1 LARVP
6 PIAFV
11 APVSITHLRP
21 VVVWIA
27 HGKPEL
33 EGLCLSAIPLGKR
46 FVSLISTTEEPN
58 GVNGHNTIPLARD
71 ELKHGSNSSFPLMH
85 RHASSR
91 LTLSAPLKHDPRN
104 VRPTRYAGLPPDV
117 NGR

>member
-1 LARVP
+1 LARVL

-21 VVVWIA
+21 VDVSIA
-27 HGKPEL
+27 HGKPEVA
-33 EGLCLSAIPLGKR
+33 GLCLSAMPVGKR

-58 GVNGHNTIPLARD
+58 GVDGHNTIPFAWV
-71 ELKHGSNSSFPLMH
+71 ELKHGSNRAFPLMH

-91 LTLSAPLKHDPRN
+91 LMLCAPLKHDPRN
-104 VRPTRYAGLPPDV
+104 ARPTRYAGLPLDV
-117 NGR
+117 NA